1 MVLFLRRIGLVLN
14 PVIGGMALV
23 CILCFIQFGI
33 PLTNVNIL
41 DRGNGFEKKLFQ
53 SQNSRKLKGA
63 ESYQWSVD
71 DM

>member
-1 MVLFLRRIGLVLN
+1 MYSMFHSIRISLY
-14 PVIGGMALV
+14 
-23 CILCFIQFGI
+23 
-33 PLTNVNIL
+33 NVNTL

-53 SQNSRKLKGA
+53 SQNSRKRKGA

>member
-1 MVLFLRRIGLVLN
+1 MVLFLRRIGLVSNL
-14 PVIGGMALV
+14 VIGGMALV
-23 CILCFIQFGI
+23 CILCFIRFEI
-33 PLTNVNIL
+33 PLNVNIL

-53 SQNSRKLKGA
+53 SQNSRKRKGA